1 MRNRVNIE
9 TEFAGRDLG
18 TLKVRNATQ
27 VTGGEEARIM
37 SNTNQ
42 LFLLADHIKLSLLE
56 RQRAISL
63 NLEPNSQDGHIS
75 RSLESMREG
84 LEGVTNERER
94 LEQGGD
100 SMYDLVSTLDI
111 SVTNFQAERQASFKR
126 LSKISKNSITILHH
140 NSMASRVVPPRL
152 VSYSRMIQA
161 SLMTSRVPQND
172 PAWSPPPHS

>member
-1 MRNRVNIE
+1 
-9 TEFAGRDLG
+9 
-18 TLKVRNATQ
+18 
-27 VTGGEEARIM
+27 M

-94 LEQGGD
+94 LEQGGGD

-111 SVTNFQAERQASFKR
+111 SVTNFQAEQQASFKR
-126 LSKISKNSITILHH
+126 LSKISKNNITILHH
-140 NSMASRVVPPRL
+140 NSMASRAVPPRP

-172 PAWSPPPHS
+172 PAWPPPHS